1 MDSTIANLQSQVARE
16 HRLKKLSRV
25 HPEVQRLKDENARLR
40 SRIDQLE
47 AALADAKE
55 TQPVTSASPER
66 PRNGRR
72 R

>member
-1 MDSTIANLQSQVARE
+1 
-16 HRLKKLSRV
+16 V